1 MDPNQSVPHAS
12 PVAGARPAPVR
23 VPSAG
28 VTTGA
33 PPSARPRTGG
43 ITPAPGGDAGGT
55 APDAGRRTPG
65 VPGTPDRRFKTRHLS
80 MMALGSAIGA
90 GFFLGTGVAVSEA
103 GPAVLVSYVLAA
115 VLAISVMY
123 ALAELAAALPSTG
136 SFSTYAE
143 AGIGRWAGFTVGWL
157 YWFTLIMVLGM
168 EITGAAGIFVN
179 WFPAVPQ
186 WTVALVVV
194 VVLGGVNLLA
204 AGDFGEVEAW
214 LAGVKVFTII
224 AFLAIG
230 VGLVTGIVPGRPESV
245 VDNVLGHGGWA
256 PNGLAGIAVG
266 LLAIITSFGGIE
278 IVTIAAAESEEPQR
292 AMGRAIRS
300 VIWRILVFYV
310 GSVIL
315 MICLLPWNSEEM
327 RTNPFASVLDMAGI
341 PAVGRIMEAVVFIAL
356 VSAFS
361 ANIYASSRMAYSLS
375 ARGMGARW
383 LLGAP
388 ADRSPADRPGH
399 PAAGGPAAAHP
410 AAVPA
415 TDTDEGVAGAED
427 ARSVVE
433 HEGASGDL
441 SRGRTP
447 RRAVSVSIALAL
459 VSVALNWWLPE
470 ALLGILLN
478 AIGMSLLVVWVF
490 VVVSQMRLHPT
501 LSAQGPL
508 AIRMPG
514 WPWLGWVVLAGLG
527 GIAVLMGWSPSGRPQ
542 LIGVAVLTAV
552 IAGIYVVR
560 QQWALHAAARRATDT
575 VVAGD

>member
-1 MDPNQSVPHAS
+1 MTGRGSQAEADARR
-12 PVAGARPAPVR
+12 GATA
-23 VPSAG
+23 
-28 VTTGA
+28 TTGK
-33 PPSARPRTGG
+33 
-43 ITPAPGGDAGGT
+43 
-55 APDAGRRTPG
+55 
-65 VPGTPDRRFKTRHLS
+65 RFKTRHLS

-115 VLAISVMY
+115 LLAISVMY

-186 WTVALVVV
+186 WTVALVIV

-214 LAGVKVFTII
+214 LAGIKVFTIV

-230 VGLVTGIVPGRPESV
+230 IGLVTGIIPGRPESV

-256 PNGLAGIAVG
+256 PHGLAGIAVG

-292 AMGRAIRS
+292 AMGQAIRS

-310 GSVIL
+310 GSVVL

-383 LLGAP
+383 LLGGAGVP
-388 ADRSPADRPGH
+388 TSVPG
-399 PAAGGPAAAHP
+399 
-410 AAVPA
+410 VPA
-415 TDTDEGVAGAED
+415 EVSPGVRRADGTVGTLDDAPVDGTVDTLDDAPVDEDDV
-427 ARSVVE
+427 RSVVA

-459 VSVALNWWLPE
+459 VSVGLNWWLPE

-478 AIGMSLLVVWVF
+478 AIGMSLLVVWLF
-490 VVVSQMRLHPT
+490 VVVSQMRLHPILVRDGT
-501 LSAQGPL
+501 L

-514 WPWLGWVVLAGLG
+514 WPWLGWLVLAGLG
-527 GIAVLMGWSPSGRPQ
+527 AIGVLMAWSPSGRPQ
-542 LIGVAVLTAV
+542 LIGVAVLTAL
-552 IAGIYVVR
+552 IAGLYTVR
-560 QQWALHAAARRATDT
+560 QHWGLRRAAR
-575 VVAGD
+575 G

>member
-1 MDPNQSVPHAS
+1 MDPNPDPSRPR
-12 PVAGARPAPVR
+12 PVSGARPAPVR
-23 VPSAG
+23 ATPTHTAPGAPSSTSVRTAATTQG
-28 VTTGA
+28 PGRDRGATGA
-33 PPSARPRTGG
+33 TGK
-43 ITPAPGGDAGGT
+43 
-55 APDAGRRTPG
+55 
-65 VPGTPDRRFKTRHLS
+65 RFKTRHLS

-115 VLAISVMY
+115 LLAISVMY

-186 WTVALVVV
+186 WTVALVIV

-214 LAGVKVFTII
+214 LAGIKVFTIV

-230 VGLVTGIVPGRPESV
+230 IGLVTGIIPGRPESV

-256 PNGLAGIAVG
+256 PHGLAGIAVG

-292 AMGRAIRS
+292 AMGQAIRS

-310 GSVIL
+310 GSVVL

-383 LLGAP
+383 LLGA
-388 ADRSPADRPGH
+388 
-399 PAAGGPAAAHP
+399 AAATSPAAATSIATTASATGVAPAGHAVAGRP
-410 AAVPA
+410 AAVPPA
-415 TDTDEGVAGAED
+415 DVDGDVAGVEE
-427 ARSVVE
+427 ARSVVA

-459 VSVALNWWLPE
+459 VSVGLNWWLPE

-478 AIGMSLLVVWVF
+478 AIGMSLLVVWLF

-501 LSAQGPL
+501 LCAQGPL

-514 WPWLGWVVLAGLG
+514 WPWLGWVVLAALG
-527 GIAVLMGWSPSGRPQ
+527 AIGVLMAWSPSGRPQ
-542 LIGVAVLTAV
+542 LIGVAVLTAL
-552 IAGIYVVR
+552 IAGLYTVSQHWGLR
-560 QQWALHAAARRATDT
+560 RAARD
-575 VVAGD
+575 

>member
-1 MDPNQSVPHAS
+1 VRTAATTQGPGRDR
-12 PVAGARPAPVR
+12 GA
-23 VPSAG
+23 
-28 VTTGA
+28 TGA
-33 PPSARPRTGG
+33 TGK
-43 ITPAPGGDAGGT
+43 
-55 APDAGRRTPG
+55 
-65 VPGTPDRRFKTRHLS
+65 RFKTRHLS

-115 VLAISVMY
+115 LLAISVMY

-214 LAGVKVFTII
+214 LAGIKVFTII

-230 VGLVTGIVPGRPESV
+230 IGLVTGIIPGRPESV

-292 AMGRAIRS
+292 AMGQAIRS

-341 PAVGRIMEAVVFIAL
+341 PAVGRVMEAVVFIAL

-383 LLGAP
+383 LLGAAAGRP
-388 ADRSPADRPGH
+388 AADRPGH
-399 PAAGGPAAAHP
+399 PAAAASIATTASATGVGPAGHAVAGRP
-410 AAVPA
+410 AAVPPA
-415 TDTDEGVAGAED
+415 DVDGGVAGVEE
-427 ARSVVE
+427 ARSVVV

-459 VSVALNWWLPE
+459 VSVGLNWWLPE

-478 AIGMSLLVVWVF
+478 AIGMSLLVVWLF

-501 LSAQGPL
+501 LCAQGPL

-514 WPWLGWVVLAGLG
+514 WPWLGWVVLAALG
-527 GIAVLMGWSPSGRPQ
+527 AIGVLMAWSPSGRPQ
-542 LIGVAVLTAV
+542 LIGVAVLTAL
-552 IAGIYVVR
+552 IAGLYTVSQHWGLR
-560 QQWALHAAARRATDT
+560 RAARA
-575 VVAGD
+575 

>member
-1 MDPNQSVPHAS
+1 VRRRVTGPND
-12 PVAGARPAPVR
+12 
-23 VPSAG
+23 
-28 VTTGA
+28 TTGT
-33 PPSARPRTGG
+33 TGK
-43 ITPAPGGDAGGT
+43 
-55 APDAGRRTPG
+55 
-65 VPGTPDRRFKTRHLS
+65 RFKTRHLS

-115 VLAISVMY
+115 LLAISVMY

-186 WTVALVVV
+186 WTVALAIV

-214 LAGVKVFTII
+214 LAGIKVFTIV
-224 AFLAIG
+224 AFLVIG
-230 VGLVTGIVPGRPESV
+230 IGLVSGIIPGRPESV
-245 VDNVLGHGGWA
+245 TENVLGHGGWA
-256 PNGLAGIAVG
+256 PHGMAGIAVG

-292 AMGRAIRS
+292 AMGQAIRS

-310 GSVIL
+310 GSVVL

-327 RTNPFASVLDMAGI
+327 RTNPFASVLDMAGV

-383 LLGAP
+383 LLGGSGARGVSAGSGRSGAAP
-388 ADRSPADRPGH
+388 VGAASGVGRAEERADTFEVGD
-399 PAAGGPAAAHP
+399 
-410 AAVPA
+410 V
-415 TDTDEGVAGAED
+415 DEGDV
-427 ARSVVE
+427 RSLVE

-459 VSVALNWWLPE
+459 VSVGLNWWLPE

-478 AIGMSLLVVWVF
+478 AIGMSLLVVWLF
-490 VVVSQMRLHPT
+490 IVVSQMRLHPT
-501 LSAQGPL
+501 LARDGDL

-514 WPWLGWVVLAGLG
+514 WPWLGWLVLAALG
-527 GIAVLMGWSPSGRPQ
+527 AIGVLMAWSPAGRPQ
-542 LIGVAVLTAV
+542 LIGVAVLTAL
-552 IAGIYVVR
+552 IAGLYTVR
-560 QQWALHAAARRATDT
+560 QHWGLRRAARD
-575 VVAGD
+575 

>member
-1 MDPNQSVPHAS
+1 MDHNPLPSRPR
-12 PVAGARPAPVR
+12 PVSGARPAP
-23 VPSAG
+23 
-28 VTTGA
+28 
-33 PPSARPRTGG
+33 ARPLSSDATAASPSST
-43 ITPAPGGDAGGT
+43 TPPT
-55 APDAGRRTPG
+55 
-65 VPGTPDRRFKTRHLS
+65 RRFKTRHLS

-115 VLAISVMY
+115 LLAISVMY

-186 WTVALVVV
+186 WTVALVIV

-214 LAGVKVFTII
+214 LAGIKVFTIV

-230 VGLVTGIVPGRPESV
+230 IGLVTGIIPGRPESV

-256 PNGLAGIAVG
+256 PHGLAGIAVG

-292 AMGRAIRS
+292 AMGQAIRS

-310 GSVIL
+310 GSVVL
-315 MICLLPWNSEEM
+315 MTCLLPWNSEEM

-383 LLGAP
+383 LLGGAGVPTSAP
-388 ADRSPADRPGH
+388 G
-399 PAAGGPAAAHP
+399 
-410 AAVPA
+410 VPA
-415 TDTDEGVAGAED
+415 EVSPGVRRADGTVGTLDDAPVDGTVDTLDDAPVDEDDV
-427 ARSVVE
+427 RSVVA

-459 VSVALNWWLPE
+459 VSVGLNWWLPE

-478 AIGMSLLVVWVF
+478 AIGMSLLVVWLF

-501 LSAQGPL
+501 LVRDGTL

-514 WPWLGWVVLAGLG
+514 WPWLGWLVLAGLG
-527 GIAVLMGWSPSGRPQ
+527 AIGVLMAWSPSGRPQ
-542 LIGVAVLTAV
+542 LIGAAVLTAL
-552 IAGIYVVR
+552 IAGLYTVR
-560 QQWALHAAARRATDT
+560 QHWGLRRAAR
-575 VVAGD
+575 G

>member
-1 MDPNQSVPHAS
+1 M
-12 PVAGARPAPVR
+12 
-23 VPSAG
+23 
-28 VTTGA
+28 
-33 PPSARPRTGG
+33 
-43 ITPAPGGDAGGT
+43 AGGGGGSGA
-55 APDAGRRTPG
+55 APT
-65 VPGTPDRRFKTRHLS
+65 RRFTTRHLS

-115 VLAISVMY
+115 LLAIAVMY
-123 ALAELAAALPSTG
+123 ALAELASALPSTG

-157 YWFTLIMVLGM
+157 YWFTLVMVLGM
-168 EITGAAGIFVN
+168 EITGAAGIFVT
-179 WFPAVPQ
+179 WFPGVPQ

-214 LAGVKVFTII
+214 LAGVKVFTIV

-230 VGLVTGIVPGRPESV
+230 VGLVTGLVPGRTVSV
-245 VDNVLGHGGWA
+245 ADNILGHGGWA
-256 PNGLAGIAVG
+256 PHGLAGIAVG

-278 IVTIAAAESEEPQR
+278 IVTIAAAESEDPQR

-310 GSVIL
+310 GSVVL
-315 MICLLPWNSEEM
+315 MICLLPWNSAEM
-327 RTNPFASVLDMAGI
+327 RTNPFASVLDMAGV
-341 PAVGRIMEAVVFIAL
+341 PAVGRVMEAVVFIAL

-383 LLGAP
+383 LLGGGGASG
-388 ADRSPADRPGH
+388 AGVAGVA
-399 PAAGGPAAAHP
+399 AAGTGVAGAVSAGAGAAGPAAAG
-410 AAVPA
+410 AGVTGAGSAGAGLADA
-415 TDTDEGVAGAED
+415 THVALGGAEGAEGAED
-427 ARSVVE
+427 LRSVVA
-433 HEGASGDL
+433 HEGAAGDI

-447 RRAVSVSIALAL
+447 RRAVSVSVALAL

-470 ALLGILLN
+470 QLLGILLN
-478 AIGMSLLVVWVF
+478 AIGMSLLVVWLF
-490 VVVSQMRLHPT
+490 VVVSQMRLHST
-501 LSAQGPL
+501 LAQEGTL

-514 WPWLGWVVLAGLG
+514 WPWLGGVVLAGLG
-527 GIAVLMGWSPSGRPQ
+527 LIGVLMAWSPSGRPQ
-542 LIGVAVLTAV
+542 LVGVAVLTAL
-552 IAGIYVVR
+552 IAGLYVVR
-560 QQWALHAAARRATDT
+560 HQLTLHAAARRA
-575 VVAGD
+575 ASPSPR